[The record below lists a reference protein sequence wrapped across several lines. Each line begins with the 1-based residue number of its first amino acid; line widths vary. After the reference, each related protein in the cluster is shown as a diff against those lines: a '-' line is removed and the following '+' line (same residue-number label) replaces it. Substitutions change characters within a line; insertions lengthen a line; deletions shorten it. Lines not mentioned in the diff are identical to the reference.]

1 MSATFSDVNELTM
14 KLGLPDQ
21 AIDSD
26 KIPWVPQGT
35 SGRVWFKPL
44 RFDLAT
50 GRWINLIK
58 MVGAGKI
65 NRHRHSGGQVIGY
78 CIEGQWHYAERAWQ
92 AKPGT
97 LIWEPPGDIH
107 TLIVDGDEGMI
118 TLFIL
123 EGTIQYLDDNDQVI
137 YQDDVF
143 VKLKYYLDYCAA
155 NGIEPMDLCY

>member
-1 MSATFSDVNELTM
+1 MGATFADTYEIALKM
-14 KLGLPDQ
+14 GLPDQ

-44 RFDLAT
+44 RFDLTT
-50 GRWINLIK
+50 GRWINLIR
-58 MVGAGKI
+58 MTGEGKI

-78 CIEGQWHYAERAWQ
+78 CVEGTWHYQEREWQ

-107 TLIVDGDEGMI
+107 TLIVDSDEGMI
-118 TLFIL
+118 TLFII
-123 EGTIQYLDDNDQVI
+123 EGTIQYLDDNDQMI
-137 YQDDVF
+137 SQDDVF
-143 VKLKYYLDYCAA
+143 SKLKYYLDYCAA
-155 NGIEPMDLCY
+155 NGIEPVDLCY